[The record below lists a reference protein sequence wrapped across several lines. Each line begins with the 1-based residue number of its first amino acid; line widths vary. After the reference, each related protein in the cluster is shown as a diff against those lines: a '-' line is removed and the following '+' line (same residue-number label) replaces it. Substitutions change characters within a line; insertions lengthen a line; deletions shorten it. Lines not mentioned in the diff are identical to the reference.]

1 MLLLDCTLRDGG
13 YVNDWEFGYD
23 NIINIY
29 ERLVAANVDII
40 EVGFIDERRF
50 YDVNRSIFPDTASV
64 GRTFGRLNRGKS
76 LIVGMIDYGTC
87 AIEKVQ
93 EQKDSFLDGIRV
105 IFKKE
110 KMYQAIGYCRQIKAK
125 GYKVFAQAVSITS
138 YDDETFHELLK
149 LVNELEP
156 YAFSLVDTYGLLH
169 KGELQRYLQMADQGL
184 KPEIGLGYHA
194 HNNFQLAY
202 SNCIELLE
210 HPLSRRMLVD
220 GSLYGMGK
228 SAGNTPIELLAKYMN
243 DHCGKSYHVSQLLEA
258 IDVNI
263 LDIYRKTPWG
273 YAFKFYLSASNDC
286 HPNYV
291 TYLQEKRKLSVKSIS
306 EILDAIVPDKKL
318 LYDAEYIEQ
327 LYLQYQAKECE
338 DTADRERLK
347 QVLASDDNKRPVL
360 LLGPGRTI
368 STQQDTVKA
377 YIEKENPRIVA
388 VNFLPEGY
396 MPDLIFISNAK
407 RYVQLSTKMMQS
419 SLQIPVIATSNV
431 TSVGEPFAYVL
442 NYSSLLDEEAWI
454 ADNPLMMLLKLLG
467 QFGMKEISLAG
478 FDGFRTAET
487 ANYINENM
495 EHEFTREKAEQLNQD
510 VNSSLRRIGTDM
522 HLHFITDTL
531 YEWRSI

>member
-23 NIINIY
+23 NIVNIY
-29 ERLVAANVDII
+29 ERLVAAEVDII
-40 EVGFIDERRF
+40 EVGFIDERRL
-50 YDVNRSIFPDTASV
+50 YDVNRSIFPDTAGI
-64 GRTFGRLNRGKS
+64 GRTFGRLDKGNS

-87 AIEKVQ
+87 GIENLQ
-93 EQKDSFLDGIRV
+93 EQQDSYLDGIRV

-110 KMYQAIGYCRQIKAK
+110 KMHQAIEYCKQVKAK

-138 YDDETFHELLK
+138 YDDKAFQELLE
-149 LVNELEP
+149 LVNALDP

-169 KGELQRYLQMADQGL
+169 KGDLQRYLQMADEGL
-184 KPEIGLGYHA
+184 NPDIGLGYHA

-210 HPLSRRMLVD
+210 HPLKRRMLVD
-220 GSLYGMGK
+220 GTLYGMGK
-228 SAGNTPIELLAKYMN
+228 SAGNAPIELLSKYMN
-243 DHCGKSYHVSQLLEA
+243 DYCGKSYHVSQLLEA

-306 EILDAIVPDKKL
+306 EILDSILPDKKL
-318 LYDAEYIEQ
+318 LYDADYIEQ
-327 LYLQYQAKECE
+327 LYLQYQAKEC
-338 DTADRERLK
+338 DDAADRERLK
-347 QVLASDDNKRPVL
+347 QIVTSGGSGRPVL
-360 LLGPGRTI
+360 LLGPGRNI
-368 STQQDTVKA
+368 RIQQEAVKA
-377 YIEKENPRIVA
+377 YIEKEDPVLVA

-396 MPDLIFISNAK
+396 VPDLIFISNAK
-407 RYVQLSTKMMQS
+407 RYVQLSTKM
-419 SLQIPVIATSNV
+419 LQNSVRIPVVATSNV
-431 TSVGEPFAYVL
+431 TSVGEPFEYTL
-442 NYSSLLDEEAWI
+442 NYSTLLDEEAWI
-454 ADNPLMMLLKLLG
+454 VDNPLIMLLKLMC
-467 QFGMKEISLAG
+467 QFEVQDVFLAG

-495 EHEFTREKAEQLNQD
+495 EHEFTREKAVQLNRD
-510 VNSSLRRIGTDM
+510 VIDSLHRLGDGMNI
-522 HLHFITDTL
+522 HFITDTL
-531 YEWRSI
+531 YES